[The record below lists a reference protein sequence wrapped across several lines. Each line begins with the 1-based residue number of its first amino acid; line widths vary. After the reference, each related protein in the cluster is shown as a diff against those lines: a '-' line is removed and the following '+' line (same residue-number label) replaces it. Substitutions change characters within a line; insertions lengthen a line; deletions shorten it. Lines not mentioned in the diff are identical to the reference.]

1 MAIEDFLHSQEQGYS
16 INNAKNLTSIA
27 NSNTLIAINVEGEE
41 GVNNI
46 DEFLRI
52 DQLDIIFVGLFD
64 LSKALGIPGEVDNP
78 KVLSLLEDVT
88 KITEAGK
95 YPGTIATSKEKLS
108 MFLDFGLKYLVYLVD
123 CEMIRS
129 KYQEVV
135 DQFKE
140 ITSN

>member
-1 MAIEDFLHSQEQGYS
+1 MQE
-16 INNAKNLTSIA
+16 
-27 NSNTLIAINVEGEE
+27 V
-41 GVNNI
+41 
-46 DEFLRI
+46 
-52 DQLDIIFVGLFD
+52 
-64 LSKALGIPGEVDNP
+64 P
-78 KVLSLLEDVT
+78 
-88 KITEAGK
+88 
-95 YPGTIATSKEKLS
+95 TIATSKEKLS